1 MVKDSVHPCEE
12 SRLARF
18 RSGKSASTSA
28 RRAVTFLVTVT
39 VTLAL
44 AAAAQATPSRA
55 IDTVLTGTVT
65 ETGGWCCGSFWTFE
79 GKAVIPSIGKV
90 SVTGTYTAGQID
102 VFDVQLHEVRALV
115 LTLTTLNGS
124 TLVLTSRLEW
134 IVGDPAPPLVW
145 SVSQAT
151 GRFDGYSG
159 TGVYTTTAPATT
171 VGISL
176 SGELSA

>member
-1 MVKDSVHPCEE
+1 MAGFC
-12 SRLARF
+12 
-18 RSGKSASTSA
+18 SGKSVPTSA
-28 RRAVTFLVTVT
+28 RRAVTLLVAVT

-44 AAAAQATPSRA
+44 AAAAQATPTRA
-55 IDTVLTGTVT
+55 INTVVTGTVT

-90 SVTGTYTAGQID
+90 NVTGTYTAGQIS
-102 VFDVQLHEVRALV
+102 VFDVQPHEVRALV

-124 TLVLTSRLEW
+124 TLVLTSSLEW
-134 IVGDPAPPLVW
+134 LAGDSPPPLVW

-159 TGVYTTTAPATT
+159 TGVYTPTAAATT